1 MNIDLTSEEAE
12 ALRHVIA
19 NSLKDLPSEIR
30 HTDSRVFR
38 HELRNRRELLLR
50 ISERLKAAPAA

>member
-1 MNIDLTSEEAE
+1 MNIDLTPEEAE
-12 ALRHVIA
+12 ALREVIA

-38 HELRNRRELLLR
+38 HELRTRREVLLR
-50 ISERLKAAPAA
+50 VSERLRQAPAA